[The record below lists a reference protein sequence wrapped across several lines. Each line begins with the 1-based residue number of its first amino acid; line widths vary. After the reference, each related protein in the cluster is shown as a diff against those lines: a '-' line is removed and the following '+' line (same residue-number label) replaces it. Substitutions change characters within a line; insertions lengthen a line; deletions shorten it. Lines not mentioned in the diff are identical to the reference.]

1 MPDHIKV
8 WGWAC
13 TSAGSC
19 AVGFLDWFVHF
30 SIPYL
35 QWLALVI
42 AIASGLRA
50 FFHPSNRK

>member
-1 MPDHIKV
+1 MSHPVKL
-8 WGWAC
+8 WAC

-19 AVGFLDWFVHF
+19 MVGFMDWFVHV

-35 QWLALVI
+35 QWVALVI
-42 AIASGLRA
+42 AVISGLRA